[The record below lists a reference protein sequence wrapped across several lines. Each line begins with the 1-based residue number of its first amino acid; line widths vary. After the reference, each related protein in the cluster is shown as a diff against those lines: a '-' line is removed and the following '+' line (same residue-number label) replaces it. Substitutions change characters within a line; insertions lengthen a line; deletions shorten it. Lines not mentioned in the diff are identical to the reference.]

1 MFLVA
6 KVNFFL
12 QTTRSAIVFYG
23 RGESYEEV
31 LGERLKHSG
40 GSRRDSETSRRRRL
54 KTFQPFPPALGF
66 CHPKEEAETKGAT
79 HSIKHNE
86 VINAVHIICLLKVYT
101 RLLQIKQLT
110 NYS

>member
-31 LGERLKHSG
+31 G
-40 GSRRDSETSRRRRL
+40 GGGAF
-54 KTFQPFPPALGF
+54 KTFVRFPKRFGDL
-66 CHPKEEAETKGAT
+66 TKA
-79 HSIKHNE
+79 
-86 VINAVHIICLLKVYT
+86 
-101 RLLQIKQLT
+101 
-110 NYS
+110 